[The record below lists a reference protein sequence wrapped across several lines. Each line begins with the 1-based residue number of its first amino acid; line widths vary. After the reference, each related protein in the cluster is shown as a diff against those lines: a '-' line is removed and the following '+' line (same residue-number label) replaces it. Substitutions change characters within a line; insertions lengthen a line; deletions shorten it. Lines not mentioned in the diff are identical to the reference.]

1 MNEPLT
7 PAEVDELW
15 PANEPKHLEMH
26 TMTWRL
32 IQTIDALAAA
42 LRAADK
48 NFYPDRIGTH
58 WEGCES
64 VHPWCAYAKARA
76 HVATWLED
84 EVS

>member
-1 MNEPLT
+1 MWGENW
-7 PAEVDELW
+7 AEDAL
-15 PANEPKHLEMH
+15 A
-26 TMTWRL
+26 
-32 IQTIDALAAA
+32 TIDALAKA

-58 WEGCES
+58 WD
-64 VHPWCAYAKARA
+64 PWCAYAKARA